1 MPIETASVGVRP
13 VGPAQQ
19 SNSDNNIRRTPGTSD
34 ASGFAPETKV
44 SIRSAIKDMAGV
56 LAQINNVSAD
66 FEEQMPQK
74 MKDVVDNIMRQAFS
88 LDETLAQSL
97 GSTLESQR
105 FSVEQLRT
113 FSRMLAQMG
122 NLLEK
127 GGEAG
132 TNDTLTALLKNFKTL
147 LSDEG
152 NGTEP
157 VLLTKAAF
165 MLVDDLPMEQ
175 LPPRMQ
181 RLFAALQQP
190 YQGELVPN
198 REGMGFL
205 RQLLQYFMPQTK
217 GGNAVTPMPGQP
229 QMTQNGQAQ
238 QPGQAQM
245 AQTGQAQ
252 QPGQAQMTQNGQA
265 QQPGQAQMIQNG
277 QAQQPGQA
285 QMQQNGQAQQPGQAQ
300 MTQNGQ
306 AQQPGQPQMI
316 QNGQAQQPGQA
327 QMAQNGQAQQ
337 PGQPQMTQNGQ
348 AQQPGQAQMTQNGQA
363 QQPGQ
368 AQMAQIGQAQQP
380 GQSQTQR
387 NGQYSMAGQPQQND
401 GSLSGQSYPAS
412 QTGSQ
417 MDAGRY
423 AQQARQT
430 ILQGQQTV
438 GQGQQMA
445 AQGQRVMQQG
455 MQMIQQGMQLAQQ
468 GQTLAAQGQEM
479 ATDGQQMMEQ
489 GRQIL
494 QQEGQASRQGQ
505 QLVQQGQQT
514 IEQGKQMQTQGEQMQ
529 AQGKQMQT
537 QGQQNLQQG
546 LRLQDKG
553 QQTIGQGQSML
564 QEARQA
570 LPGQDALR
578 GAMQQAKAEMMGQP
592 IQNTPQTMATLR
604 GMARLLLRD
613 AQLTPQETHLLQN
626 FVSEK
631 MQQLPEK
638 DARQLQTLL
647 RICQRNI
654 PAAVQQAAI
663 QRHMPELPR
672 LWAFM
677 QLADMTAA
685 SDLPPHQLHRI
696 SHDLQTFANAINQ
709 SLDSAPTPSNQQVPG
724 QRSLDFMMPLYMGQ
738 PAQNYPAYIHV
749 YDEEKPDKRTGIMKK
764 ESWFRVCVLTENI
777 GAVDA
782 TFRVYE
788 GARLDM
794 RIFFSQP
801 EQAEAFTSY
810 VPALRRAILTTRLQL
825 RDVKISAV

>member
-19 SNSDNNIRRTPGTSD
+19 SNNDNTIRRTPGTSD

-217 GGNAVTPMPGQP
+217 GGNAVTPMPGQ
-229 QMTQNGQAQ
+229 
-238 QPGQAQM
+238 
-245 AQTGQAQ
+245 
-252 QPGQAQMTQNGQA
+252 
-265 QQPGQAQMIQNG
+265 
-277 QAQQPGQA
+277 
-285 QMQQNGQAQQPGQAQ
+285 AQ

-327 QMAQNGQAQQ
+327 QMAQTGQAQQ

-788 GARLDM
+788 GSRLDM

>member
-127 GGEAG
+127 GGEAR

-316 QNGQAQQPGQA
+316 QSTEWPGA
-327 QMAQNGQAQQ
+327 A
-337 PGQPQMTQNGQ
+337 
-348 AQQPGQAQMTQNGQA
+348 
-363 QQPGQ
+363 
-368 AQMAQIGQAQQP
+368 
-380 GQSQTQR
+380 
-387 NGQYSMAGQPQQND
+387 AG
-401 GSLSGQSYPAS
+401 
-412 QTGSQ
+412 
-417 MDAGRY
+417 
-423 AQQARQT
+423 
-430 ILQGQQTV
+430 
-438 GQGQQMA
+438 
-445 AQGQRVMQQG
+445 
-455 MQMIQQGMQLAQQ
+455 
-468 GQTLAAQGQEM
+468 
-479 ATDGQQMMEQ
+479 
-489 GRQIL
+489 
-494 QQEGQASRQGQ
+494 
-505 QLVQQGQQT
+505 
-514 IEQGKQMQTQGEQMQ
+514 
-529 AQGKQMQT
+529 
-537 QGQQNLQQG
+537 
-546 LRLQDKG
+546 
-553 QQTIGQGQSML
+553 
-564 QEARQA
+564 
-570 LPGQDALR
+570 
-578 GAMQQAKAEMMGQP
+578 
-592 IQNTPQTMATLR
+592 
-604 GMARLLLRD
+604 
-613 AQLTPQETHLLQN
+613 
-626 FVSEK
+626 
-631 MQQLPEK
+631 
-638 DARQLQTLL
+638 
-647 RICQRNI
+647 
-654 PAAVQQAAI
+654 PAADDAEWPGPAAG
-663 QRHMPELPR
+663 
-672 LWAFM
+672 AG
-677 QLADMTAA
+677 ADDTEWSGAAAGSGADGTDRPGTAA
-685 SDLPPHQLHRI
+685 
-696 SHDLQTFANAINQ
+696 
-709 SLDSAPTPSNQQVPG
+709 
-724 QRSLDFMMPLYMGQ
+724 RS
-738 PAQNYPAYIHV
+738 V
-749 YDEEKPDKRTGIMKK
+749 T
-764 ESWFRVCVLTENI
+764 
-777 GAVDA
+777 DA
-782 TFRVYE
+782 
-788 GARLDM
+788 A
-794 RIFFSQP
+794 
-801 EQAEAFTSY
+801 
-810 VPALRRAILTTRLQL
+810 
-825 RDVKISAV
+825 

>member
-127 GGEAG
+127 GGEAR

-238 QPGQAQM
+238 QPGK
-245 AQTGQAQ
+245 
-252 QPGQAQMTQNGQA
+252 
-265 QQPGQAQMIQNG
+265 
-277 QAQQPGQA
+277 
-285 QMQQNGQAQQPGQAQ
+285 
-300 MTQNGQ
+300 
-306 AQQPGQPQMI
+306 
-316 QNGQAQQPGQA
+316 
-327 QMAQNGQAQQ
+327 
-337 PGQPQMTQNGQ
+337 
-348 AQQPGQAQMTQNGQA
+348 
-363 QQPGQ
+363 

-788 GARLDM
+788 GSRLDM

>member
-127 GGEAG
+127 GGEAR

-229 QMTQNGQAQ
+229 
-238 QPGQAQM
+238 
-245 AQTGQAQ
+245 
-252 QPGQAQMTQNGQA
+252 
-265 QQPGQAQMIQNG
+265 
-277 QAQQPGQA
+277 
-285 QMQQNGQAQQPGQAQ
+285 
-300 MTQNGQ
+300 
-306 AQQPGQPQMI
+306 
-316 QNGQAQQPGQA
+316 
-327 QMAQNGQAQQ
+327 
-337 PGQPQMTQNGQ
+337 
-348 AQQPGQAQMTQNGQA
+348 QMTQNGQA

-788 GARLDM
+788 GSRLDM

>member
-229 QMTQNGQAQ
+229 
-238 QPGQAQM
+238 
-245 AQTGQAQ
+245 
-252 QPGQAQMTQNGQA
+252 
-265 QQPGQAQMIQNG
+265 
-277 QAQQPGQA
+277 
-285 QMQQNGQAQQPGQAQ
+285 Q

-788 GARLDM
+788 GSRLDM

>member
-245 AQTGQAQ
+245 
-252 QPGQAQMTQNGQA
+252 
-265 QQPGQAQMIQNG
+265 IQNG

-285 QMQQNGQAQQPGQAQ
+285 QMQ
-300 MTQNGQ
+300 
-306 AQQPGQPQMI
+306 
-316 QNGQAQQPGQA
+316 
-327 QMAQNGQAQQ
+327 
-337 PGQPQMTQNGQ
+337 QNGQ

-788 GARLDM
+788 GSRLDM

>member
-285 QMQQNGQAQQPGQAQ
+285 QMQ
-300 MTQNGQ
+300 
-306 AQQPGQPQMI
+306 
-316 QNGQAQQPGQA
+316 
-327 QMAQNGQAQQ
+327 
-337 PGQPQMTQNGQ
+337 
-348 AQQPGQAQMTQNGQA
+348 QNGQA

-788 GARLDM
+788 GSRLDM

>member
-252 QPGQAQMTQNGQA
+252 QPGQAQMT
-265 QQPGQAQMIQNG
+265 
-277 QAQQPGQA
+277 
-285 QMQQNGQAQQPGQAQ
+285 
-300 MTQNGQ
+300 
-306 AQQPGQPQMI
+306 

-788 GARLDM
+788 GSRLDM

>member
-229 QMTQNGQAQ
+229 QMTQN
-238 QPGQAQM
+238 
-245 AQTGQAQ
+245 
-252 QPGQAQMTQNGQA
+252 
-265 QQPGQAQMIQNG
+265 
-277 QAQQPGQA
+277 
-285 QMQQNGQAQQPGQAQ
+285 
-300 MTQNGQ
+300 
-306 AQQPGQPQMI
+306 
-316 QNGQAQQPGQA
+316 
-327 QMAQNGQAQQ
+327 
-337 PGQPQMTQNGQ
+337 
-348 AQQPGQAQMTQNGQA
+348 
-363 QQPGQ
+363 GQ

-788 GARLDM
+788 GSRLDM

>member
-229 QMTQNGQAQ
+229 
-238 QPGQAQM
+238 
-245 AQTGQAQ
+245 
-252 QPGQAQMTQNGQA
+252 
-265 QQPGQAQMIQNG
+265 
-277 QAQQPGQA
+277 
-285 QMQQNGQAQQPGQAQ
+285 
-300 MTQNGQ
+300 
-306 AQQPGQPQMI
+306 
-316 QNGQAQQPGQA
+316 
-327 QMAQNGQAQQ
+327 
-337 PGQPQMTQNGQ
+337 
-348 AQQPGQAQMTQNGQA
+348 QMTQNGQA

-709 SLDSAPTPSNQQVPG
+709 SLDSAPTPSNQQVPD

-788 GARLDM
+788 GSRLDM

>member
-19 SNSDNNIRRTPGTSD
+19 SNNDNTIRRTPGTSD

-190 YQGELVPN
+190 YPGELVPN

-245 AQTGQAQ
+245 AQT
-252 QPGQAQMTQNGQA
+252 
-265 QQPGQAQMIQNG
+265 
-277 QAQQPGQA
+277 
-285 QMQQNGQAQQPGQAQ
+285 
-300 MTQNGQ
+300 
-306 AQQPGQPQMI
+306 
-316 QNGQAQQPGQA
+316 
-327 QMAQNGQAQQ
+327 
-337 PGQPQMTQNGQ
+337 GQ

-788 GARLDM
+788 GSRLDM

>member
-245 AQTGQAQ
+245 
-252 QPGQAQMTQNGQA
+252 
-265 QQPGQAQMIQNG
+265 IQNG

-300 MTQNGQ
+300 MT
-306 AQQPGQPQMI
+306 
-316 QNGQAQQPGQA
+316 
-327 QMAQNGQAQQ
+327 QNGQAQQ

-788 GARLDM
+788 GSRLDM

>member
-13 VGPAQQ
+13 VAPAPQ

-245 AQTGQAQ
+245 AQ
-252 QPGQAQMTQNGQA
+252 
-265 QQPGQAQMIQNG
+265 
-277 QAQQPGQA
+277 
-285 QMQQNGQAQQPGQAQ
+285 
-300 MTQNGQ
+300 
-306 AQQPGQPQMI
+306 
-316 QNGQAQQPGQA
+316 
-327 QMAQNGQAQQ
+327 
-337 PGQPQMTQNGQ
+337 
-348 AQQPGQAQMTQNGQA
+348 
-363 QQPGQ
+363 
-368 AQMAQIGQAQQP
+368 IGQAQQP

-455 MQMIQQGMQLAQQ
+455 MQMLQQGMQLAQQ

-788 GARLDM
+788 GSRLDM

>member
-229 QMTQNGQAQ
+229 
-238 QPGQAQM
+238 
-245 AQTGQAQ
+245 
-252 QPGQAQMTQNGQA
+252 
-265 QQPGQAQMIQNG
+265 
-277 QAQQPGQA
+277 
-285 QMQQNGQAQQPGQAQ
+285 
-300 MTQNGQ
+300 
-306 AQQPGQPQMI
+306 
-316 QNGQAQQPGQA
+316 
-327 QMAQNGQAQQ
+327 
-337 PGQPQMTQNGQ
+337 
-348 AQQPGQAQMTQNGQA
+348 QMTQNGQA

-788 GARLDM
+788 GSRLDM

>member
-245 AQTGQAQ
+245 
-252 QPGQAQMTQNGQA
+252 
-265 QQPGQAQMIQNG
+265 IQNG

-306 AQQPGQPQMI
+306 AQQPGQPQM
-316 QNGQAQQPGQA
+316 
-327 QMAQNGQAQQ
+327 AQQ

-788 GARLDM
+788 GSRLDM